1 MESKEVNRGSKWM
14 EVGESMAPSLNAFRF
29 YGCCR
34 QSFGY
39 AIQAAFSGW
48 RPAEAPSLCFFDFRR
63 LGPPPHGT
71 WCHVSIWVYIAK
83 SGEGIRRVLGSD
95 AGRSHYHED
104 KDILVA
110 VELRGGLDPFRQGEE
125 SFCQRRVNTYG
136 ILQKRV
142 GKTCED
148 QGPSLARLHLFFAC
162 HGLGF
167 GASARP

>member
-1 MESKEVNRGSKWM
+1 MRFGFMDVAAEVSDTQYK
-14 EVGESMAPSLNAFRF
+14 PPF
-29 YGCCR
+29 
-34 QSFGY
+34 
-39 AIQAAFSGW
+39 
-48 RPAEAPSLCFFDFRR
+48 PAGGPRRLLPFAFDFRR
-63 LGPPPHGT
+63 LGPPPRGT

-95 AGRSHYHED
+95 PGRSHYHED

-110 VELRGGLDPFRQGEE
+110 VGLRGGLDPFRQGEE
-125 SFCQRRVNTYG
+125 SFCQRRANTYG